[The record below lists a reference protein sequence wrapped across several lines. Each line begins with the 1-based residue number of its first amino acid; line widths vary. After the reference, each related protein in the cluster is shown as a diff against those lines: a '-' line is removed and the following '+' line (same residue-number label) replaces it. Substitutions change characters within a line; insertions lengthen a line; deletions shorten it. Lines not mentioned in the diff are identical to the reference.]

1 MLIHILLFNF
11 SSMDCWLP
19 LLLACL
25 LPFLLGWLL
34 RSLLS
39 GKRSTS
45 DGSTVMAA
53 GGGLAAE
60 RDQAVHHASDLE
72 KEMFDLRYKL
82 EECQKE
88 NDSWHKKTMHAE
100 AEAAGLKAKLEVT
113 NANLA
118 AMTMAA
124 QPPILP
130 GIEMSAAVAGIGFV
144 VM

>member
-1 MLIHILLFNF
+1 MKSTPLIIAACLVAFFSTVGAALPYPILA
-11 SSMDCWLP
+11 P

-34 RSLLS
+34 GSLMS

-100 AEAAGLKAKLEVT
+100 AEATAGR
-113 NANLA
+113 
-118 AMTMAA
+118 
-124 QPPILP
+124 
-130 GIEMSAAVAGIGFV
+130 
-144 VM
+144 